1 MRTIGKETLA
11 TGMRVIV
18 SAHLFSMLAI
28 LTNACGTIVHADS
41 GLDNNNLNMEAV
53 CKMNQLVQSYFPR
66 ETLKWFRKLA
76 IHSIQTSSLC

>member
-28 LTNACGTIVHADS
+28 LTNACGIIVHA
-41 GLDNNNLNMEAV
+41 GFWARQQQPE
-53 CKMNQLVQSYFPR
+53 
-66 ETLKWFRKLA
+66 
-76 IHSIQTSSLC
+76 HGSSLQNESVSAVIFSKRNLEMVS